1 MLTPLQRCVSD
12 NTDYP
17 PLGGKSEAPIV
28 ETENLEVSHGFAS
41 LPEKLQRGS
50 YMQAASTEI
59 KIQSLLL
66 RQIMHL
72 GQKQVAESIGVAE
85 SQFSRWLGGEAGLKF
100 EQYCRMLEILGTQIL
115 SPSEEGESSTSVSTE
130 YLQALKVIARQEL
143 IPISVIT

>member
-1 MLTPLQRCVSD
+1 
-12 NTDYP
+12 
-17 PLGGKSEAPIV
+17 
-28 ETENLEVSHGFAS
+28 
-41 LPEKLQRGS
+41 
-50 YMQAASTEI
+50 MQAASTEI

-100 EQYCRMLEILGTQIL
+100 EQYCRMLEILGMQIMN
-115 SPSEEGESSTSVSTE
+115 PTEEGESSTTISTE

-143 IPISVIT
+143 FR